1 MLFPKKVFDY
11 CICQNWYLSRGN
23 D

>member
-11 CICQNWYLSRGN
+11 CICQNWYLYN
-23 D
+23 